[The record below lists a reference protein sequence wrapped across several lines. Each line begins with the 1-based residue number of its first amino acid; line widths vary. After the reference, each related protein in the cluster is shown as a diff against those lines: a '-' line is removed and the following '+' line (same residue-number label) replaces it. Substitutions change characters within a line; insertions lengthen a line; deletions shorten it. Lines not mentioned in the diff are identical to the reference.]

1 MGINTNIWGAP
12 ETWVDSRNNS
22 NLNNSDVKVGASG
35 YSTYADQYSAE
46 RIPLNNIDI
55 SPCFW
60 GISSESI
67 WGSMYAAYC
76 YAPDGL
82 ENPVEIGEKLVTES
96 RENGSLP
103 LMLIDSTMAS
113 PLQYGLGYGKRYT
126 PVESNIMS
134 DNVPYTRDI
143 VLDFNYQKVICYP
156 QLLVMTENHV
166 TEYTALETYF
176 NPNNSNFRD
185 SHPYICAITY
195 TMYLG
200 AAGSRIGE
208 SSGIVPLIPYS
219 FLGNNEQYES
229 RYEFSGNGFSALK
242 TSYITNDSNAGVI
255 LSCDNTGD
263 EVTVN
268 YNTPNATVAT
278 DDSGYRYRYCVNE
291 PARDEY
297 YPVPLYVH
305 DDSGLWKYIRS
316 SSTWWNVACVIDIR
330 GKDIDELREYVLKQI
345 AYLGFPFIVA
355 YADRQKAIG
364 ETGVYLPVFDDNGV
378 TTGEFSEGDAAL
390 EQRNAGWIDG
400 RQSGYDPNRPPT
412 PGGEDR
418 GDLTNS
424 YANRFTN
431 AGGLSQ
437 YVVSEE
443 EVIKLA
449 AFLNGRYLPTAADL
463 DADFKGTNPQ
473 QYVVSVQKY
482 PFSLP
487 NAGGTADIYVGQ
499 QNTGIEGKPLF
510 ATFGQIGVLPI
521 NNASTFDFGSIDL
534 SDPEYMSGNFLD
546 YQKKLLLYMPF
557 VGTEELDPRLYFGHV
572 LGLIYRIDYNTG
584 AVAAEIKRDGLT
596 METKT
601 GTISITVPFMAAD
614 MGSFQNQLAQLSYAK
629 DLAKIKGAGTA
640 LSAGFTMAAGAQG
653 TMSAGQPP
661 LAALANLAQSGV
673 QLAANAT
680 QLSQLDYQIEHTAP
694 NVGTISTAAAANA
707 FFMDARARL
716 VVVFPSM
723 LPGYNAQEY
732 SHIIGNACCKTGN
745 LGSFTGFTVCSTA
758 DLSGV
763 TTKGS
768 AARIPTEAEKELI
781 RKVLLT
787 GIYL

>member
-1 MGINTNIWGAP
+1 MGINTDIWGAT
-12 ETWVDSRNNS
+12 ETWVSFTTYANGEVKTPAKEKDSYFKQWNTGGIE
-22 NLNNSDVKVGASG
+22 LNNTDLSS
-35 YSTYADQYSAE
+35 
-46 RIPLNNIDI
+46 
-55 SPCFW
+55 CFW
-60 GISSESI
+60 GVGKNSI
-67 WGSMYAAYC
+67 WATPFLVAAYAANG
-76 YAPDGL
+76 DL
-82 ENPVEIGEKLVTES
+82 SDIQFEKRRISNNKDMPLLFTLGTTSSTE
-96 RENGSLP
+96 LP
-103 LMLIDSTMAS
+103 
-113 PLQYGLGYGKRYT
+113 RYT
-126 PVESNIMS
+126 RRYKPDTTTS
-134 DNVPYTRDI
+134 DVNNNFYTFPI
-143 VLDFNYQKVICYP
+143 VTSFNYQKVLVIPVVHVAKSDFSSSQYP
-156 QLLVMTENHV
+156 ILYSYLN
-166 TEYTALETYF
+166 
-176 NPNNSNFRD
+176 NPTQMKNYPYIVGIAYHMYMSEAGTRTQNSYVSGLRPYMFRD
-185 SHPYICAITY
+185 VDGSPGYENKLFFARSGGISYGNVSAANNY
-195 TMYLG
+195 G
-200 AAGSRIGE
+200 ANLTNIFASENGLSANY
-208 SSGIVPLIPYS
+208 GII
-219 FLGNNEQYES
+219 
-229 RYEFSGNGFSALK
+229 
-242 TSYITNDSNAGVI
+242 
-255 LSCDNTGD
+255 
-263 EVTVN
+263 
-268 YNTPNATVAT
+268 TPNATVSDPDTAIRYKYSVDSAQSNGAIVPIYYI
-278 DDSGYRYRYCVNE
+278 DDNWKIGLNGNWRCVAYLDTADYTIEEIKN
-291 PARDEY
+291 
-297 YPVPLYVH
+297 YVF
-305 DDSGLWKYIRS
+305 
-316 SSTWWNVACVIDIR
+316 
-330 GKDIDELREYVLKQI
+330 KQI
-345 AYLGFPFIVA
+345 AFLGLPFV
-355 YADRQKAIG
+355 YDYQTYYNGAIG
-364 ETGVYLPVFDDNGV
+364 DEGVYLPVFDEYGV
-378 TTGEFSEGDAAL
+378 TTGEYAEGDAAL
-390 EQRNAGWIDG
+390 AQRNSEWIDG
-400 RQSGYDPNRPPT
+400 RDSGFDPNRPPT

-424 YANRFTN
+424 YANRYTN

-487 NAGGTADIYVGQ
+487 NSGGTADIYVGQ

-521 NNASTFDFGSIDL
+521 NNPSTFDFGTIDL
-534 SDPEYMSGNFLD
+534 SNPEYMSGNFLD

-572 LGLIYRIDYNTG
+572 LGLVYRIDYNTG

-596 METKT
+596 IETKT
-601 GTISITVPFMAAD
+601 STISITIPFMAAD

-629 DLAKIKGAGTA
+629 DLAKIKGAGAA

-661 LAALANLAQSGV
+661 LSALANLAQSGV

-723 LPGYNAQEY
+723 LPGYNAKEY

-745 LGSFTGFTVCSTA
+745 LGSFSGFTVCSTA

-768 AARIPTEAEKELI
+768 IARIPTEAEKELI